1 MGKKRRIIGA
11 ICLDL
16 AISTLFIWNI
26 FVNPLAH
33 NLDLSLSEVNYIFAF
48 GLAFFSMGAII
59 GGYATDF
66 ISPSFL
72 ALISGIGM
80 VGGLWLAA
88 IAPSFIWV
96 VIGFG
101 LLHGSATG
109 LGYATAVHEAGI
121 INHGLA
127 LALVVSA
134 YGVGSVLLAQ
144 PISWLIAVSSYH
156 IAFAALGVF
165 SAAVCGLA
173 VFLLP
178 KQVILGDQAPMS
190 RKKPEDV
197 SHLAGLLLLLWLMFG
212 LGSAPGLITFALA
225 GALTG
230 GASSSSVIAVN
241 FGNLSGRILAGILSN
256 RLGASCVLHGN
267 CALLVAACGMLVFA
281 ESRWVADISLL
292 MIGLQYGALS
302 TLLPLLLRKGVPVT
316 VFGRC
321 FGIVFSAWGV
331 CGLIAPVVASMLLGF
346 GGISWVILIM
356 IACII
361 LSWLAWVTSQYKYSQ

>member
-1 MGKKRRIIGA
+1 
-11 ICLDL
+11 
-16 AISTLFIWNI
+16 
-26 FVNPLAH
+26 
-33 NLDLSLSEVNYIFAF
+33 
-48 GLAFFSMGAII
+48 
-59 GGYATDF
+59 
-66 ISPSFL
+66 
-72 ALISGIGM
+72 M

-88 IAPSFIWV
+88 FAPSFIWV

-134 YGVGSVLLAQ
+134 YGVGSVLLSQ

-256 RLGASCVLHGN
+256 RLGASCVLNGS

-281 ESRWVADISLL
+281 ESRWVAYISLL

-361 LSWLAWVTSQYKYSQ
+361 LSWLAWVTSQYKYSQRSFAKTLDSKQISITADDYYATGSYALPLK